1 MCAQSVRPPPR
12 VDIPSPRDLLGK
24 VLALNISRGSIRWRI
39 RGYGSGK
46 LKLENVTNGHRS
58 ETPWSEFVEHY
69 TSGHLVID

>member
-1 MCAQSVRPPPR
+1 MCAQAIRPPPR
-12 VDIPSPRDLLGK
+12 LDLPSPRDLLGK
-24 VLALNISRGSIRWRI
+24 VLALNVSRGSIRWRI

-58 ETPWSEFVEHY
+58 ESEWSEIVEHL